1 MEAIHDKNHSYLIDK
16 IYNGVF
22 VFFTGE
28 MGQDINIEL
37 IEDKKEILK
46 ELFSIEDIG
55 YIRQCHSDKVFEY
68 NHEIQNGDALYS
80 SDKKVAVGIFTAD
93 CVPVLIYDKRLE
105 IVAAVHSGW
114 RGTYN
119 KITTKTI
126 MKLIEDKGSKVE
138 DIIVYIGPHIHQ
150 CCYEISNDL
159 KERFLEAGI
168 TEAAFNGKRLDL
180 SLVIK
185 EDLRT
190 MGILDSNIYEA
201 NFCTKCSEDYR
212 FHSYRR
218 DKDLSGRNFSLVFI
232 EG

>member
-1 MEAIHDKNHSYLIDK
+1 M
-16 IYNGVF
+16 
-22 VFFTGE
+22 
-28 MGQDINIEL
+28 
-37 IEDKKEILK
+37 
-46 ELFSIEDIG
+46 
-55 YIRQCHSDKVFEY
+55 YI
-68 NHEIQNGDALYS
+68 
-80 SDKKVAVGIFTAD
+80 
-93 CVPVLIYDKRLE
+93 
-105 IVAAVHSGW
+105 
-114 RGTYN
+114 
-119 KITTKTI
+119 
-126 MKLIEDKGSKVE
+126 
-138 DIIVYIGPHIHQ
+138 
-150 CCYEISNDL
+150 CCYEISNGL

-168 TEAAFNGKRLDL
+168 TEAAFKGRRLDL